1 MMIGLL
7 WALRICEIAFELLMK
22 FVFADIAPKPSPNY
36 AWLSGL
42 TQSCVPSPKDAHQAP
57 GFLLLLSVSCIR
69 HSWPCVSEFHNSL
82 VPELSLHPH
91 SGNRGAKGAEW
102 EHLWLREEGSSWSP
116 HQAPAWSS
124 GGSPHSLA
132 SLRMVMWGR
141 VQLVAR
147 QACGVFNERRICKKM
162 KNKTNTSSPSLFPK
176 ENSIYNGKGAHWA
189 AFSEN
194 GTDYYQRR
202 MQDHSGLAAQPQ
214 KRHLKV
220 TWKRTCV
227 QRKS

>member
-1 MMIGLL
+1 MTFGLL
-7 WALRICEIAFELLMK
+7 WALIICEIAFELLMNY
-22 FVFADIAPKPSPNY
+22 VFADIAHKSSPTH
-36 AWLSGL
+36 AWLSVL
-42 TQSCVPSPKDAHQAP
+42 TQSCVCSPKDAHQAS

-69 HSWPCVSEFHNSL
+69 HSWPWISGFHNSL
-82 VPELSLHPH
+82 LLDLSLHPH
-91 SGNRGAKGAEW
+91 SGNQRCKGSRIRAPVTPGRG
-102 EHLWLREEGSSWSP
+102 LFVVPSP
-116 HQAPAWSS
+116 A
-124 GGSPHSLA
+124 HSLA
-132 SLRMVMWGR
+132 SLWMVMLGR

-147 QACGVFNERRICKKM
+147 QACEVFSERRICKKM
-162 KNKTNTSSPSLFPK
+162 KNKTNTSSPSLSPK

-202 MQDHSGLAAQPQ
+202 MKDHSGLVAQPQ

-220 TWKRTCV
+220 TWKQTCV